1 MATLRFLDADL
12 HSRDTRTRMPF
23 RFGIAVM
30 TAAPHVVLRC
40 RYEIDGAAHTGVAA
54 EGLLPRWFDKS
65 KDVTPE
71 QELADLHLVIRQ
83 ALHFAADTRGGT
95 AFALW
100 HELYQRQIAWAQ
112 TLGIPPLLAHF
123 GVSLVERT
131 LIDALARARRQPFAT
146 LLQGDALGIDLA
158 TIHPELTGHQPHEFL
173 PTRPLASVVA
183 RHTVGLSDPLT
194 AADLAPDE
202 RLDDG
207 LPQTLEDNIRFYG
220 LRHFKLKLRGDADAD
235 LARLQRIAALITT
248 ACGDDVAF
256 TLDGNEQYHRVE
268 EFRRFWSSLQD
279 DASLHRFLQHMVFIE
294 QPLHRSVALD
304 PNVADLAGWRDAPP
318 MIIDESD
325 ALIGDLPQAL
335 RLGYRGTSH
344 KNCKGI
350 IKGVAHRCL
359 LTKRDAA
366 GGARHHMSGEDLV
379 NIGPVALM
387 QDLAV
392 QAALG
397 NASVERNGHHYFRG
411 LTMFEAP
418 VTEAVLA
425 AHGDLYTPF
434 AGSAR
439 LDVRDGRL
447 RLGSINASAL
457 GAAIPPL
464 DGCEPVALDAPLPE
478 HRARSNRNV
487 SRAGKSTKAE
497 G

>member
-1 MATLRFLDADL
+1 MTTLRFLDADL

-40 RYEIDGAAHTGVAA
+40 RYEIDGDVHTGVAA

-71 QELADLHLVIRQ
+71 QELADLYLVIRQ
-83 ALHFAADTRGGT
+83 ALRFVAELPAGSVY
-95 AFALW
+95 ALW
-100 HELYQRQIAWAQ
+100 RGLYDRQIAWAEG
-112 TLGIPPLLAHF
+112 LGIPPLLAHF

-131 LIDALARARRQPFAT
+131 MIDALARARRQPFAT
-146 LLQGDALGIDLA
+146 LLQGDALGIDLGA
-158 TIHPELTGHQPHEFL
+158 IHPELTGRQPREFL
-173 PTRPLASVVA
+173 PARPLAEVSA

-194 AADLAPDE
+194 AADLAPGE
-202 RLDDG
+202 ALADG
-207 LPQTLEDNIRFYG
+207 LPQTLDDNIRFYG
-220 LRHFKLKLRGDADAD
+220 LRQFKLKLRGDADAD
-235 LARLQRIAALITT
+235 LDRLRRIAALIT
-248 ACGDDVAF
+248 ARCGDDVAF

-279 DASLHRFLQHMVFIE
+279 DASLHRFLQRMIFIE

-304 PNVADLAGWRDAPP
+304 PAVADLSGWRDAPP

-344 KNCKGI
+344 KNCKGV
-350 IKGVAHRCL
+350 IKGVANRCL
-359 LTKRDAA
+359 LTQRDAA
-366 GGARHHMSGEDLV
+366 GGVRHHMSGEDLV
-379 NIGPVALM
+379 NIGPVALL

-411 LTMFEAP
+411 LTPFEAP
-418 VTEAVLA
+418 VANAVLA

-447 RLGSINASAL
+447 DLTSVNAAPL
-457 GAAIPPL
+457 GAATIPPL
-464 DGCEPVALDAPLPE
+464 AGFDPVALDAPLPG
-478 HRARSNRNV
+478 HRAHRL
-487 SRAGKSTKAE
+487 AKQHA
-497 G
+497 